1 MDPADDLTPEPP
13 RERRMDIAL
22 EPLGGAVAPL
32 GALHRRALCAGSG
45 ALSG

>member
-22 EPLGGAVAPL
+22 EPLGGAVERSARSTAERCAP
-32 GALHRRALCAGSG
+32 ARAR
-45 ALSG
+45 